1 MLLFSAKSM
10 LLERKMDGCV
20 DGNKGLVRI
29 KKLVLTSCSSK
40 KSWSLKKLV
49 LTCLGMC
56 TKY

>member
-29 KKLVLTSCSSK
+29 KNWFSPLAAVK
-40 KSWSLKKLV
+40 KA
-49 LTCLGMC
+49 GP
-56 TKY
+56 